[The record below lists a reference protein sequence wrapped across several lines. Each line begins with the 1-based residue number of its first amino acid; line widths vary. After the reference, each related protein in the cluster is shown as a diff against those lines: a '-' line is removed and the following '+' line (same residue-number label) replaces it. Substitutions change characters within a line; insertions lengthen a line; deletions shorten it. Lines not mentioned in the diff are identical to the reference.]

1 MSDNSENKGHAST
14 EGEAAETQ
22 EKISPADLGDWGS
35 EYLTNLW
42 EDLYRADTVKDHR
55 DALGA
60 LVFHARHP
68 RPEDHAELSQWIL
81 NPFKPGRGRPKRN
94 DLRDQADSL
103 LLFRSPD
110 APVQSKELV
119 SRAGISKENARG
131 ALREAKR
138 RKAARRG
145 EE

>member
-1 MSDNSENKGHAST
+1 MSDNAENKGHAST
-14 EGEAAETQ
+14 EGEAPETP
-22 EKISPADLGDWGS
+22 EKVSPADLWEWGS
-35 EYLTNLW
+35 EFLTRLW
-42 EDLYRADTVKDHR
+42 ENLYGADTVKDHR

-60 LVFHARHP
+60 LVFHARHL

-81 NPFKPGRGRPKRN
+81 NPFKPGRGRPKRI

-103 LLFRSPD
+103 LMFRSHD

-119 SRAGISKENARG
+119 SIAGISKENARG
-131 ALREAKR
+131 VLRGAKL
-138 RKAARRG
+138 RKAAGRG

>member
-1 MSDNSENKGHAST
+1 MSDNAENEEHSST
-14 EGEAAETQ
+14 EDGAPETQ
-22 EKISPADLGDWGS
+22 EKISPADLGEWGS
-35 EYLTNLW
+35 EYVTNLW
-42 EDLYRADTVKDHR
+42 EHLYGADTVKDHS

-60 LVFHARHP
+60 LVFHARHL
-68 RPEDHAELSQWIL
+68 RPEDHAELSQWIF

-94 DLRDQADSL
+94 DLRDQADFL
-103 LLFRSPD
+103 LMFPPSD

-131 ALREAKR
+131 ALRGAKR

>member
-1 MSDNSENKGHAST
+1 MSDNAKNEKHSST
-14 EGEAAETQ
+14 EGEAPETQ
-22 EKISPADLGDWGS
+22 AKVSPADLWEWGS

-55 DALGA
+55 DALGG
-60 LVFHARHP
+60 LVFHARHL

-110 APVQSKELV
+110 APAQSKELV

-131 ALREAKR
+131 VLRGAKL
-138 RKAARRG
+138 RKASRRG
-145 EE
+145 EG